1 MPPRILVTRRLPEA
15 THAALRAQFDA
26 ELNLVDRKYPAD
38 ELVARCAEKDGLLC
52 TVGDDVSRATI
63 ERLPASIRV
72 IATFSV
78 GYDHVDVPAAR
89 ARGIAVTNTP
99 DVLTDAT
106 ADTTMLLLLGA
117 SRRAT
122 EGQALVRSAMWTG
135 WTPTQLMGWGLAGK
149 RLGIV
154 GMGRI
159 GRAMARRARPFGLA
173 IHYHDRAPV
182 PDAGLD
188 AVFHPQLESLL
199 AAADVLSL
207 HAPLAG
213 DTRKLLDAARIAL
226 LPDGA
231 IVVNSARGG
240 LVDDE
245 ALLAALRS
253 GKVAAAGLDVYDGEP
268 HVHPGYLA
276 QPNTFLLPHLGSAT
290 IETREAMGRKALEN
304 LVAFFAGRPPP
315 DSVG

>member
-15 THAALRAQFDA
+15 THAALRARFDA
-26 ELNLVDRKYPAD
+26 ALDPDDRRYGTD
-38 ELVARCAEKDGLLC
+38 ELVALCAGRDGLVCAPGNDL
-52 TVGDDVSRATI
+52 SRATL

-78 GYDHVDVPAAR
+78 GLDHIDVAAAR
-89 ARGIAVTNTP
+89 ARGIAVANTP

-106 ADTTMLLLLGA
+106 ADLAMLLLLGA
-117 SRRAT
+117 TRRAT
-122 EGQALVRSAMWTG
+122 EGQALLRSGG
-135 WTPTQLMGWGLAGK
+135 WKGLALTELLGRGLAGK

-159 GRAMARRARPFGLA
+159 GRAVARRARPFGLA
-173 IHYHDRAPV
+173 IHYHSRAAV
-182 PDAGLD
+182 PEAGADATY
-188 AVFHPQLESLL
+188 HPRLEALL
-199 AAADVLSL
+199 AVADVLSL
-207 HAPLAG
+207 HAPLTAS
-213 DTRKLLDAARIAL
+213 TRGLLDARRIAL

-231 IVVNSARGG
+231 VVVNSARGA

-268 HVHPGYLA
+268 RVHPGYLSL
-276 QPNTFLLPHLGSAT
+276 PNTFLLPHLGSAT
-290 IETREAMGRKALEN
+290 VETREAMGAKVVEN
-304 LVAFFAGRPPP
+304 LAAFFEGRPMP
-315 DSVG
+315 DAVG